1 MVNWNDPR
9 TINDAVNAANQ
20 RDHGPDGAGLGLALA
35 GGCVLGAIIT
45 IIAVVVLLTLVLS

>member
-9 TINDAVNAANQ
+9 TLNDAVNAANQ

-45 IIAVVVLLTLVLS
+45 IIAVVVVLTLVLS